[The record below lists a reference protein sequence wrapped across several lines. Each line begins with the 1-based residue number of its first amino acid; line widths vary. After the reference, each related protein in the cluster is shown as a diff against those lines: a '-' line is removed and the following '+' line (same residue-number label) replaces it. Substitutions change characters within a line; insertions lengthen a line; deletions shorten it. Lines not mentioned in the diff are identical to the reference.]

1 MPMDKKIE
9 ELAAFLKSGSKIHIK
24 KKNRGK
30 FTASAK
36 AAGQSVQEHAH
47 SVMNDPNATPLQ
59 RKRANFAIQAA
70 KWSHKKKKH
79 ADGGI
84 VDPEGFEGIVTT
96 NNRPYNKDYVSYIN
110 ETLRQKGLNKEQRA
124 SILANI
130 IEESGGDPY
139 AKNQNGFYGLL
150 QWANNRYAPTKERD
164 PYKELDNQINYIIST
179 KDNSTDKKSWTHGG
193 TGSGFRSLLDA
204 IAAFKGKGLT
214 KVMKGY
220 TLGYVRPS
228 GGLDTYQNRL
238 KVAQQLYALPGFIE
252 GGNIGKYAKGKSL
265 VYKPFTE
272 QTENDES
279 KYKPFIPDTI
289 QDIVSDYKLSFPV
302 EPVRNYIPVEQAPEQ
317 SKKESK
323 QEVKTPEFEIEQVT
337 APRDAVVVSN
347 PSEKMATNGKIY
359 KSSEKQAFKA
369 DVYNT
374 YVKALVKRG
383 LDDITANKFAQ
394 RLTTQDILESR
405 WGQSTLSQYYNFG
418 GVKDFR
424 KDSNAAVLDTTEYEN
439 GQKKTVKQ
447 PFRKFNSLEDY
458 INYKID
464 LIDKNWNVFNDTPEN
479 YFLNITKGSRK
490 YATDPKYA
498 EKLDASNKQIWN

>member
-150 QWANNRYAPTKERD
+150 QWANNRYAPTKEQD

-179 KDNSTDKKSWTHGG
+179 KDNSTDRKSWTHGG

-204 IAAFKGKGLT
+204 ISAFKGSNLA

-228 GGLDTYQNRL
+228 GGLDAYRNRL
-238 KVAQQLYALPGFIE
+238 KVAQQLYALPGFTE

-272 QTENDES
+272 QTENDGS

-289 QDIVSDYKLSFPV
+289 QDIVSDWTPQFPV
-302 EPVRNYIPVEQAPEQ
+302 EPVRNYTPVEQAPV
-317 SKKESK
+317 KT
-323 QEVKTPEFEIEQVT
+323 VKTPEFEIQQVT
-337 APRDAVVVSN
+337 APKDAVVVNTPSVEKVLGNVEYKTSN
-347 PSEKMATNGKIY
+347 MDVGNMQELIDLMKDEGISFRITSGHRPGAKTKSGKPSHHDAGNALDITPASGQTWDDLIAQMK
-359 KSSEKQAFKA
+359 KSSRFIEYMKSHGFGILDERGDVMQKRTGATGAHFHIGPDQIARTQFK
-369 DVYNT
+369 Y
-374 YVKALVKRG
+374 
-383 LDDITANKFAQ
+383 
-394 RLTTQDILESR
+394 
-405 WGQSTLSQYYNFG
+405 
-418 GVKDFR
+418 
-424 KDSNAAVLDTTEYEN
+424 
-439 GQKKTVKQ
+439 
-447 PFRKFNSLEDY
+447 
-458 INYKID
+458 
-464 LIDKNWNVFNDTPEN
+464 LI
-479 YFLNITKGSRK
+479 G
-490 YATDPKYA
+490 
-498 EKLDASNKQIWN
+498 